1 MGRGVSMRKIAIV
14 EDDDILRKGLCIALE
29 KEGFVVDNYA
39 TMDEAQTIFEQLPDM
54 ILLDIN
60 LPDGNGFE
68 LANQMQQYQIPLLF
82 LTGRD
87 EEEDMLQA
95 FSLGADDYVV
105 KPFHLRVL
113 ISRINAILQRY
124 EPITQSQC
132 YKGLKVDYHKKRVYY
147 HEQEIHLSA
156 KEYQL
161 LTYLV
166 MNRGIILSKEQ
177 ILANVWDI
185 DGDFVNENT
194 VAVTIKRLKAK
205 LQQKS
210 TEEYIHNI
218 FGKGYCF
225 GE

>member
-1 MGRGVSMRKIAIV
+1 MIEGVYMRKIAIV
-14 EDDDILRKGLCIALE
+14 EDDDMLRKGLCIALE
-29 KEGFVVDNYA
+29 KEGFAVEMYA
-39 TMDEAQTIFEQLPDM
+39 TFREAQTIFCQIPDL

-60 LPDGNGFE
+60 LPDGDGFE
-68 LANQMQQYQIPLLF
+68 LANKIQRLQIPLLF

-87 EEEDMLQA
+87 EEEDMLKA

-113 ISRINAILQRY
+113 ISRMKAILQRY
-124 EPITQSQC
+124 EPIKQVHC
-132 YKGLKVDYHKKRVYY
+132 YKGIEVDYHKKRVYY

-161 LTYLV
+161 LSYLA
-166 MNRGIILSKEQ
+166 MNQGIILSKEQ

-185 DGDFVNENT
+185 DGNFVSENT
-194 VAVTIKRLKAK
+194 VAVTIKRLKMK
-205 LQQKS
+205 LSQKS
-210 TEEYIHNI
+210 SEEYIHNI